1 MRRCA
6 KMCEDLARKF
16 QMGYCTVQYHGDFN
30 RLVCSDLN
38 SKSLSTLDSN
48 LVS

>member
-1 MRRCA
+1 
-6 KMCEDLARKF
+6 MCEDVRRSYKKISD
-16 QMGYCTVQYHGDFN
+16 GYCTVQYHGGFN